1 MGRGEGG
8 FEGGGLREGM
18 EGGGTCEGVKQEG
31 ATARGGGWGTG
42 GSKGR
47 NGVMREE
54 VDVEEDG
61 GGGEERWRW
70 RRRRKTPTMTTTKG
84 GMEKEMIKEE

>member
-1 MGRGEGG
+1 MRG
-8 FEGGGLREGM
+8 LSRR
-18 EGGGTCEGVKQEG
+18 GT
-31 ATARGGGWGTG
+31 TAKGGGWGTG